1 MTHEQIT
8 KWKTR
13 DFSWSQLSSW
23 EYDPEQW
30 YKRYIL
36 DERDEP
42 SKEML
47 FGRVLADAL
56 EHGTCEIPELVKR
69 LPFKKEHPFKVKF
82 GALTMVGYADDF
94 DDKTFTTLN
103 EVKTGKRPWDQK
115 RADAHGQFDMYL
127 LMNYI
132 TNKVRPE
139 DVACALHWLPTQEN
153 GDFSISFVEPV
164 EPLTFHTKRTM
175 GDILTFGSRINKA
188 YKDMEEYAK
197 THV

>member
-23 EYDPEQW
+23 EYDKEQW

-115 RADAHGQFDMYL
+115 RVDEHGQLTMYCL
-127 LMNYI
+127 LNYI

-139 DVACALHWLPTQEN
+139 DVEIGLHWLPTRET
-153 GDFSISFVEPV
+153 GDFTISFTEPV
-164 EPLTFHTKRTM
+164 QVISFKTKRTM
-175 GDILTFGSRINKA
+175 QDILKFGSKINST
-188 YKDMEEYAK
+188 YKEMEEYCK
-197 THV
+197 VHK